1 MSMSSS
7 DRENANSA
15 FTAAKNS
22 NDKELASRLKA
33 QYIAKYASD
42 EEAMRELRDIIYY
55 KSNWSFDS
63 L

>member
-7 DRENANSA
+7 DRENAQSA
-15 FTAAKNS
+15 FTAASKAD
-22 NDKELASRLKA
+22 DKELASRLKA

-42 EEAMRELRDIIYY
+42 EDAMRELRDTIYY
-55 KSNWSFDS
+55 KTNWSFDS